1 MYFDIQS
8 SEQTVKTLFNNFN
21 IKTGNNPNVEDYKKL
36 DAKLRDM
43 IDIYYNEK
51 IYDSNYKKNLSKSSI
66 GIHNLCIGDLI
77 EIEYIPPSMK
87 YLNDYPKLYG
97 IVIYIDIDNND
108 GLIYSNNGVYEKI
121 YSITRNY
128 CGYGYDASHILIYH
142 ITRFEKNNL
151 II

>member
-8 SEQTVKTLFNNFN
+8 TNETIKKLFNNFN
-21 IKTGNNPNVEDYKKL
+21 IKIGVHPNLDDYKKL
-36 DAKLRDM
+36 GEKLK
-43 IDIYYNEK
+43 DIIK
-51 IYDSNYKKNLSKSSI
+51 IYNDENKNNFIKSPIAEIKNLC
-66 GIHNLCIGDLI
+66 LGDYI
-77 EIEYIPPSMK
+77 EISYIPPSIK

-142 ITRFEKNNL
+142 ITRYEKNNL
-151 II
+151 LI